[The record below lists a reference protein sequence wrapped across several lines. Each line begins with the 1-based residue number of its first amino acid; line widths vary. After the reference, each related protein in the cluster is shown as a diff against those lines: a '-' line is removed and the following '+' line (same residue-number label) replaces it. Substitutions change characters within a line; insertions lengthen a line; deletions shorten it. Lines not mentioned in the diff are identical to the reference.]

1 MFHHRR
7 VYNVG
12 LLQPKRIEYVIV
24 RGLPKRAPVMYCKG
38 IRIDIHGDE
47 DLFPGVG
54 LENFRMACRRH
65 LLIVSN
71 SVQLYKDAVGHH
83 NSC

>member
-1 MFHHRR
+1 MFQHRR

-12 LLQPKRIEYVIV
+12 LLQPKRIEYLLV

-38 IRIDIHGDE
+38 IRIDIHGE
-47 DLFPGVG
+47 GDLFPGVG
-54 LENFRMACRRH
+54 LGNFRLACRRH

-71 SVQLYKDAVGHH
+71 SVQLHIAAVCHPS
-83 NSC
+83 SC